1 MASRVINAVT
11 TRNSL
16 AINELSK
23 SSVWQKQFGEEV
35 WPAKNDWNEDHLK
48 PKQVHMFTLFTEM
61 HFFPTPCS
69 DINLSEKQSE
79 VFDKIP
85 R

>member
-1 MASRVINAVT
+1 MASLVINAVT
-11 TRNSL
+11 TGNSL

-35 WPAKNDWNEDHLK
+35 WRAKNEDHLK